1 VTELAAAGTTQIQV
15 ANAAGLVAGD
25 VVRLT
30 GPSGDPKEVNVVS
43 SVQAVGALVVEAT
56 GAIEARA
63 RDPAAVV
70 LKNALTYSFPKGS
83 SVVKFAEQENHATVS
98 VGSASTP
105 VKVPSTNSG
114 VDNIIDAS
122 IAASTISLRRQL
134 LRREES
140 TDSMED

>member
-15 ANAAGLVAGD
+15 ANASGLVAGD

-70 LKNALTYSFPKGS
+70 LKNALT
-83 SVVKFAEQENHATVS
+83 
-98 VGSASTP
+98 
-105 VKVPSTNSG
+105 
-114 VDNIIDAS
+114 
-122 IAASTISLRRQL
+122 
-134 LRREES
+134 
-140 TDSMED
+140 